1 MSTKLTH
8 KEKIALQK
16 DSGTFSPKEI
26 KKQENKQKSL
36 RNSLT
41 FILAALAFIMY
52 VSTIGHDYVLDD
64 FGLIKDNTQTK
75 KGISAIPDIFQS
87 SYRYGMNIVDYTL
100 YRPLTKAMFAVE
112 WQIAPNTPAFG
123 HFINIL
129 LFALTAVVLF
139 KVLNKYLNGQLI
151 LPFLTTLLF
160 VFHPI
165 HAEVVANIKSRD
177 EIMTLLLCL
186 ISAGAFYDWIK
197 ENKTSKFIL
206 AVFCFLVSLFSK
218 ESTVTFIVA
227 IPLMFYFFTEA
238 KQQHYFKAIG
248 AMAFCSVIFL
258 LIRNK
263 ILGGVESE
271 IPVIDNFIAG
281 LPNFFIQ
288 RVNAIYMLGYYVKT
302 LIIPYPLIADGS
314 YNHFKAVTATDWKFL
329 LSFVGLG
336 AALVYAIVK
345 FKSKDKT
352 AFGILFF
359 FVTASVASNIFMLI
373 GTCYGERLMYIPSLG
388 FCFVVAHLLT
398 KAFKSDLS
406 ERIFSTWNN
415 FFNTYKM
422 PILSVAAVSLIFSI
436 QTYAR
441 SMEWKNDYTL
451 YSTDV
456 KKTPDS
462 AHMLFYMA
470 NHITTDE
477 YFAKLPDS
485 AAIYNAERQGVE
497 YLTRAITVYPEY
509 ADGYQRRAY
518 ILKQMGQ
525 DSLSEIDYLKSLEY
539 NHTNPVTNNNYGFLL
554 FNQQRY
560 VEAKKFFEIAVRYN
574 PNYAHALNNLASVYG
589 VFGQGSTEAITRDG
603 ANAEKHRKDAR
614 DNFQTAIAYFLR
626 SIEVDPEFVEPYRLA
641 AVTYRNLGDIP
652 NAEKYESLAA
662 KVAREKKNAEN

>member
-1 MSTKLTH
+1 MSTKLTR

-16 DSGTFSPKEI
+16 ESGTISPKEI

-36 RNSLT
+36 KT
-41 FILAALAFIMY
+41 FLALALAALAFIMY

-75 KGISAIPDIFQS
+75 KGVSAIPDIFKS

-112 WQIAPNTPAFG
+112 WQIAPNNPAFG
-123 HFINIL
+123 HFINII

-139 KVLNKYLNGQLI
+139 KVLSKYLNGQLI

-165 HAEVVANIKSRD
+165 HAEVVSNIKSRD

-186 ISAGAFYDWIK
+186 LSAGAFYDWIK
-197 ENKTSKFIL
+197 ENKTSKFLL
-206 AVFCFLVSLFSK
+206 AVFCFLASLFAK
-218 ESTVTFIVA
+218 ESTITFIVA
-227 IPLMFYFFTEA
+227 IPLMFYFFTDA
-238 KQQHYFKAIG
+238 KQKHYFSAIG
-248 AMAFCSVIFL
+248 AMTFCSVVFL

-263 ILGGVESE
+263 ILGGIESE
-271 IPVIDNFIAG
+271 IPVIDNYIAG
-281 LPNFFIQ
+281 LPNFFLQ

-329 LSFVGLG
+329 LSLIGLG
-336 AALVYAIVK
+336 SALVYSLVK
-345 FKSKDKT
+345 FKSKDK
-352 AFGILFF
+352 AA

-388 FCFVVAHLLT
+388 FCFVVAHLLI
-398 KAFKSDLS
+398 KIFKSDVS
-406 ERIFSTWNN
+406 ERIFNSWNN
-415 FFNTYKM
+415 FFNSYKM
-422 PILSVAAVSLIFSI
+422 PIISAAVISVVFSI

-462 AHMLFYMA
+462 AHMLFYLA

-485 AAIYNAERQGVE
+485 TAIYNAEKQGVE
-497 YLTRAITVYPEY
+497 YLTRAINVYPEY

-525 DSLSEIDYLKSLEY
+525 DSLSELDYLKSLEF

-554 FNQQRY
+554 FNQRRF
-560 VEAKKFFEIAVRYN
+560 VESKKYFEIAVRYN

-589 VFGQGSTEAITRDG
+589 VFGQGSTEAASKDP
-603 ANAEKHRKDAR
+603 ANAEKHRKDAL
-614 DNFQTAIAYFLR
+614 DNFQTAIVYFLK

-641 AVTYRNLGDIP
+641 AVTYRNIGDIP

-662 KVAREKKNAEN
+662 KVAREKKNAQN